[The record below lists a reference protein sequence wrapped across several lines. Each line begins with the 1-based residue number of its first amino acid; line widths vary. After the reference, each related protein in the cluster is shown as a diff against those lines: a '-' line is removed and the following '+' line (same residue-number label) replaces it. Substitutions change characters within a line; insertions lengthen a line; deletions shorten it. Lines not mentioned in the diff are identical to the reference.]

1 MDAKLVAKGIVD
13 GLAAVPQG
21 LYLTI
26 VRTAEGSG
34 AFGREMK
41 VRNEY
46 ETERFMRAFKDLA
59 SNEEPVRKLVTM
71 VISDFYEKLDDAG
84 KKAINDK
91 LHYSDAKLGS
101 RMGANAFI
109 SQYIAKRIINR
120 VKMSDIM
127 MRVTRVASAFT
138 LNIVMIQGLIEEAA
152 RASRRMQQKYPITY
166 YKVVYM
172 NLDMVYFLV
181 ESELEPYLMYIESH
195 PVQCKGIENE
205 ICKLLAK

>member
-71 VISDFYEKLDDAG
+71 VISDFYEKLD
-84 KKAINDK
+84 
-91 LHYSDAKLGS
+91 
-101 RMGANAFI
+101 
-109 SQYIAKRIINR
+109 
-120 VKMSDIM
+120 
-127 MRVTRVASAFT
+127 
-138 LNIVMIQGLIEEAA
+138 
-152 RASRRMQQKYPITY
+152 
-166 YKVVYM
+166 
-172 NLDMVYFLV
+172 
-181 ESELEPYLMYIESH
+181 
-195 PVQCKGIENE
+195 
-205 ICKLLAK
+205 